1 MVVVL
6 ITVPSQETGE
16 AIAQTL
22 VEKGLAACVNLVGPI
37 RSLYAWEGNIN
48 DKQEFMLIAK
58 TRADLFPDQL
68 VPAVKA
74 LHPYQVPEIIALP
87 ILMGSPEYLDWIQ
100 ASTQP
105 LGKHG

>member
-16 AIAQTL
+16 AIAHIL

-48 DKQEFMLIAK
+48 DEQEFMLIAK
-58 TRADLFPDQL
+58 TRADLFADQL

-100 ASTQP
+100 ASTRP
-105 LGKHG
+105 